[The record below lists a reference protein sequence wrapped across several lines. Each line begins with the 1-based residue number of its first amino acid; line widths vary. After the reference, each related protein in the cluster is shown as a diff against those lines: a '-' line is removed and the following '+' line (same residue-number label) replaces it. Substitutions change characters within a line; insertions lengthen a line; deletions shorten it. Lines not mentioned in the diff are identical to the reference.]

1 MTEGTHANIL
11 RRMAGMQVGGDAQ
24 SPLTSSRAVR
34 LVLAKVAQ
42 DSVGLPLAVSSV
54 AEDVADLDATLAA
67 LPDGL
72 MLVRLERADQT
83 VGLMGLDMQLR
94 AAVLEVTTTGKLL
107 AQVAEDR
114 PPTGTDRF
122 LCDALIKGF
131 LDSFPEAVRAT
142 AFEGWA
148 QDTAAG
154 ELFADTRLAGLILAP
169 NRYRTVQMTVQLGQT
184 DRQGLLLLALPL
196 PEPDPVEGL
205 PKPEAIAWEPA
216 FTAAVTAAPVSLAA
230 RLHNFRLT
238 LAEARPLKVGAVL
251 PLGGCTVSSARLCTT
266 DGRLVARG
274 RLGQSGGMRALRIE
288 APPALDMRD
297 LPMTP
302 SAEMPMVAMS
312 DVAETA
318 MLDMENAGGFAGVA
332 ELPEGGF

>member
-11 RRMAGMQVGGDAQ
+11 RRMAGMQVGGDSQ

-54 AEDVADLDATLAA
+54 AEDVADLDAMLAA

-94 AAVLEVTTTGKLL
+94 ASVLEVTTTGKLL
-107 AQVAEDR
+107 AQGAEDR

-122 LCDALIKGF
+122 ICDALIKGF
-131 LDSFPEAVRAT
+131 LDSFPEVVRGT
-142 AFEGWA
+142 AFKGWA
-148 QDTAAG
+148 QDSAAG

-169 NRYRTVQMTVQLGQT
+169 GRYRTVQMTVQLGQT

-238 LAEARPLKVGAVL
+238 LA
-251 PLGGCTVSSARLCTT
+251 
-266 DGRLVARG
+266 
-274 RLGQSGGMRALRIE
+274 
-288 APPALDMRD
+288 
-297 LPMTP
+297 
-302 SAEMPMVAMS
+302 
-312 DVAETA
+312 
-318 MLDMENAGGFAGVA
+318 
-332 ELPEGGF
+332 